1 MKIEG
6 WRVDGFGVL
15 RDMEVSDL
23 GSGVTV
29 FLGQNEAGKSTLLAF
44 LRTMLFG
51 FADRRTRENPYPPLA
66 GGRHGGQITLSD
78 EHGLWTF
85 ARFKDKPKVITAYG
99 PDGRPGGEED
109 LRRLLSGV
117 DATLFRSVFAF
128 SLDELQR
135 FATLD
140 AAGVRERIFSAG
152 ISGAGQSARAVL
164 AELAAEE
171 GRLLKQRSGKATIN
185 DLVRSLQ
192 RAEEDVQKAEQEATG
207 YAALARAQDA
217 QRRLADDLDVRLA
230 TLAAERRRYEI
241 LTALRPDWEELAT
254 ADRLLAELPAPSG
267 PDLPAAASDLR
278 QRLSILRSREET
290 LHRLRSELA
299 SASNELSAHLRHLGP
314 EWTAARLQTVD
325 DSITE
330 QDAVRVWKRRLEQ
343 AEVAAEQ
350 AERDRRVAREDL
362 TQIADDHDRCSE
374 ELPTPTPPSIETLGE
389 REVLVRSLR
398 AQLRDLQM
406 AELQVRAGHGTH
418 TGVWRLAAVS
428 ALVAL
433 AAALVAA
440 AADAAQLALGLAA
453 GAALLGLVAVLARA
467 TTGRA
472 GGGDPTGAAGGIERL
487 RTEVAQTSRRL
498 GLGDDPSEAG
508 LNELEARLSSARDQR
523 VACDGTEAQLRQIAR
538 RRALAQGRVAESSRA
553 AEDAESEA
561 EAQRAAWADWA
572 ASRDLPDVSPE
583 GMLDLF
589 VEVGQARAAH
599 QSRTKA
605 ETVIAAIESERT
617 NWTQE
622 AEAALVEAGM
632 TTAAVSDAALEAD
645 VAALDEALAQRTM
658 ALERRSGCERR
669 VSSGVSDLPAPE
681 QARRDLAEGDPVLW
695 AAEMERLDA
704 EISETNGAR
713 TTAIERRRD
722 AQRAR
727 EALEESADV
736 PRLRTELESLRAE
749 LALAAHDYRV
759 VMTSAGLV
767 RRTLQS
773 YVRDRQPAVLAR
785 ASEAFATVTDGRL
798 RAIVQEAADDTDA
811 VLVEQWDGA
820 RLTPDE
826 LSRGTCEQLYLAIRL
841 ALVGEF
847 ADRGQ
852 ELPLIM
858 DDCLVNFD
866 PARAAAMAR
875 LIVASASEG
884 QCLFFTCHP
893 DAAALVRR
901 ESGERAR
908 IMTLPAR
915 SCGPGADPSGS
926 TC

>member
-1 MKIEG
+1 MRIEG
-6 WRVDGFGVL
+6 WRIDGFGVL

-23 GSGVTV
+23 ESGVTIFV
-29 FLGQNEAGKSTLLAF
+29 GQNEAGKSTLLAF

-66 GGRHGGQITLSD
+66 GGRHGGQITLTD

-85 ARFKDKPKVITAYG
+85 TRFKDKPKVITACG
-99 PDGRPGGEED
+99 PDGHSGGEED

-117 DATLFRSVFAF
+117 DATLFKSIFAF

-164 AELAAEE
+164 AELGAEE
-171 GRLLKQRSGKATIN
+171 GRLLKQRSGKAVIN
-185 DLVRSLQ
+185 DLVRRLQ

-207 YAALARAQDA
+207 YADLAGAEDA
-217 QRRLADDLDVRLA
+217 QRRLAADFEARLTA
-230 TLAAERRRYEI
+230 LAAERRRYEI
-241 LTALRPDWEELAT
+241 LAALRPDWEELAA

-267 PDLPAAASDLR
+267 PGLSATVSDLR
-278 QRLSILRSREET
+278 RRLSILRSREET
-290 LHRLRSELA
+290 LDGLRSELA
-299 SASNELSAHLRHLGP
+299 SATTDLSAHLQHLGP

-330 QDAVRVWKRRLEQ
+330 QDAVRVLKRRLEG
-343 AEVAAEQ
+343 AEVVAQQ

-362 TQIADDHDRCSE
+362 VRIGDDHDRCSE
-374 ELPTPTPPSIETLGE
+374 ELPTPSPPSIETLGE
-389 REVLVRSLR
+389 REVLVRTLR

-406 AELQVRAGHGTH
+406 AELQVSAGHGSYA
-418 TGVWRLAAVS
+418 GVWRLAAVG

-433 AAALVAA
+433 ALTLVAA

-453 GAALLGLVAVLARA
+453 GAALLVLVAVLARA
-467 TTGRA
+467 ATGRTGSSDTL
-472 GGGDPTGAAGGIERL
+472 GGAGGIERL
-487 RTEVAQTSRRL
+487 RTEVAQISRRL
-498 GLGDDPSEAG
+498 DLGDDPSEAAV
-508 LNELEARLSSARDQR
+508 NELEARLSRARDQR
-523 VACDGTEAQLRQIAR
+523 VACDGTEAQLRQMAK
-538 RRALAQGRVAESSRA
+538 RRALAQGRVAELSRM
-553 AEDAESEA
+553 AEDAKSEA
-561 EAQRAAWADWA
+561 AAQRADWADWA
-572 ASRDLPDVSPE
+572 ASRDLPGVSPE

-599 QSRTKA
+599 QFRARAQTA
-605 ETVIAAIESERT
+605 IAAIEGERT
-617 NWTQE
+617 IWAQE
-622 AEAALVEAGM
+622 AEAALVGAGM
-632 TTAAVSDAALEAD
+632 TTVAVSDAALEAE
-645 VAALDEALAQRTM
+645 VAALGEALTQRTM

-669 VSSGVSDLPAPE
+669 VSSGVSDLPDPE
-681 QARRDLAEGDPVLW
+681 QARRDLVDGDPVLW
-695 AAEMERLDA
+695 AAETERLDA

-736 PRLRTELESLRAE
+736 PRLRTELGSLRAE
-749 LALAAHDYRV
+749 LELAAHDYRV
-759 VMTSAGLV
+759 VVTSAGLV

-785 ASEAFATVTDGRL
+785 ASAAFATVTDGRF
-798 RAIVQEAADDTDA
+798 RAIVQEAADETDT

-875 LIVASASEG
+875 LIVASAAGG

-893 DAAALVRR
+893 EAAALVRR

-908 IMTLPAR
+908 IITLPAR
-915 SCGPGADPSGS
+915 SCGLGVDPPSS
-926 TC
+926 AC